1 MEMPSAN
8 AILEPFT
15 LMVMA
20 FAKIITKLPVG
31 FEPLRNKVFLLLRT
45 NSHFCI
51 SREKAQF
58 RTIRKHLNG

>member
-15 LMVMA
+15 LMAMA
-20 FAKIITKLPVG
+20 FAKIITKRRVG
-31 FEPLRNKVFLLLRT
+31 FEPLRNKVFLPPRT

-51 SREKAQF
+51 SREKA
-58 RTIRKHLNG
+58 

>member
-1 MEMPSAN
+1 MEMPPAN

-15 LMVMA
+15 LMVME
-20 FAKIITKLPVG
+20 FAKIITKLRVG

-51 SREKAQF
+51 SREKA
-58 RTIRKHLNG
+58 

>member
-1 MEMPSAN
+1 MPLAN

-20 FAKIITKLPVG
+20 FAKIITKLRAG

-45 NSHFCI
+45 N
-51 SREKAQF
+51 
-58 RTIRKHLNG
+58 